1 MHNYIMTMLSG
12 FHCNISKPFK
22 NFISPFNDISGT
34 NNGCV
39 IYSVDIN
46 FEYLLGLIKY
56 VCQHGL

>member
-1 MHNYIMTMLSG
+1 MTMLSG
-12 FHCNISKPFK
+12 FHCNISKPFE
-22 NFISPFNDISGT
+22 NFILPFNDISGA

-46 FEYLLGLIKY
+46 FEYLLGLIKD